1 MRIHWTLM
9 MVLCLWCLFV
19 GFVLCDQQVIPGG
32 LSKKYQTWEQAAQDC
47 GRTLKEVQ
55 TKVFRK

>member
-19 GFVLCDQQVIPGG
+19 GFILCDQRIVPGG
-32 LSKKYQTWEQAAQDC
+32 LSKKIAKWEQTAQDC
-47 GRTLKEVQ
+47 SRTLEKVQ
-55 TKVFRK
+55 AKVFKR